1 MRGDAI
7 KMSSRCTMP
16 ETTNPTPG
24 SSQDQDAALH
34 VAEAH
39 RKLSALRQR
48 LDQHPDL
55 EEAIANLELALSIL
69 TTKTAGML

>member
-1 MRGDAI
+1 MTENT
-7 KMSSRCTMP
+7 S
-16 ETTNPTPG
+16 PTQEPG
-24 SSQDQDAALH
+24 QGQDAAQH

-48 LDQHPDL
+48 LDKHPDL

>member
-1 MRGDAI
+1 M
-7 KMSSRCTMP
+7 T
-16 ETTNPTPG
+16 ENTNPTPD
-24 SSQDQDAALH
+24 SSQDQQAAQH

-48 LDQHPDL
+48 LEKHPDL